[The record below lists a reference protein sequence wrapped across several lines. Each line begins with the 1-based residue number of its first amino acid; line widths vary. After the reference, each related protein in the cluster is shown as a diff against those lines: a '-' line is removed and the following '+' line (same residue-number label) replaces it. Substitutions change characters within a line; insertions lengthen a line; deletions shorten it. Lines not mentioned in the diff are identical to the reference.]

1 MLNLYC
7 FITYYGGVKMDKKE
21 YLENPTVASALSFW
35 KTCNF
40 KTPANI
46 KVLNE
51 NEFNPGLLETYTDEV
66 YFKLVH
72 HLNGVD
78 KQFISDD
85 FIFAEAST
93 ADFVNHINS
102 CYEGEGLTVSE
113 LESYKK
119 KPVYDEELWICLY
132 DKKHN
137 AIAATGIAEFD
148 NNIKEGYLDW
158 IQVSEQYRGQG
169 LGKAIVYELLRRLS
183 KKASFVT
190 VSGRVDNKTKPD
202 KLYESCGFEDKI
214 LWHIL
219 RGKN

>member
-1 MLNLYC
+1 
-7 FITYYGGVKMDKKE
+7 MDKKE

-51 NEFNPGLLETYTDEV
+51 NEFNSGLLETYTDEV

-72 HLNGVD
+72 HLNDVY

-169 LGKAIVYELLRRLS
+169 LGKAIVYELLRRLR

-219 RGKN
+219 REKN

>member
-1 MLNLYC
+1 
-7 FITYYGGVKMDKKE
+7 MDKKE
-21 YLENPTVASALSFW
+21 YLEKPTAAYALSFW
-35 KTCNF
+35 KACNF
-40 KTPANI
+40 KTPDNI

-72 HLNGVD
+72 HLNDVG

-119 KPVYDEELWICLY
+119 RPVYDEELWICLN
-132 DKKHN
+132 DKKN
-137 AIAATGIAEFD
+137 DAIAATGIAEFD

-169 LGKAIVYELLRRLS
+169 LGKTIVYELLRRLS

>member
-1 MLNLYC
+1 
-7 FITYYGGVKMDKKE
+7 MDKKE
-21 YLENPTVASALSFW
+21 YLEKPTAASALSFW
-35 KTCNF
+35 KVCNF
-40 KTPANI
+40 KTPDNI

-72 HLNGVD
+72 HLNDVG

-119 KPVYDEELWICLY
+119 RPVYDEELWICLY
-132 DKKHN
+132 DKKN
-137 AIAATGIAEFD
+137 DAIAATGIAEFD

-169 LGKAIVYELLRRLS
+169 LGKTIVYELLRRLS

>member
-1 MLNLYC
+1 
-7 FITYYGGVKMDKKE
+7 MDKKE
-21 YLENPTVASALSFW
+21 YLEKPTAASALSFW
-35 KTCNF
+35 KACNF
-40 KTPANI
+40 KTPAHI

-72 HLNGVD
+72 YLNYVG

-85 FIFAEAST
+85 FIFAKAST
-93 ADFVNHINS
+93 ADFANHINS
-102 CYEGEGLTVSE
+102 CYEEEGLTVSE

-132 DKKHN
+132 DKKN
-137 AIAATGIAEFD
+137 DAIAATGIAEFD
-148 NNIKEGYLDW
+148 NKIKEGYLDW

-169 LGKAIVYELLRRLS
+169 LGKAIVYELLRRLR
-183 KKASFVT
+183 KKANFVT

-214 LWHIL
+214 LWYIL
-219 RGKN
+219 REKN